1 MGFFFFDPLYFIMLL
16 PALLL
21 GLYAQFKV
29 QGAYNKYLKVANAS
43 RLSGLDAARQL
54 LGSAG
59 LSHITIEGVPGQL
72 SDNYDPQ
79 SKTLRLS
86 EGVARSA
93 SVASMAIVAHE
104 VGHAI
109 QDDKGYAPLRF
120 RGFIVP
126 GVKVGAT
133 LGPILFFVGLLLQAQ
148 PLAIV
153 GLILYSSMA
162 FFALATLPTEL
173 NASSRAMGLLT
184 SSGLIVGREEE
195 KGARAVLNAAA
206 LTYVAFV
213 AQVLLQLLYY
223 VLLLSGGRRR
233 D

>member
-1 MGFFFFDPLYFIMLL
+1 MFFFDPLYLIMVL
-16 PALLL
+16 PAVLL

-29 QGAYNKYLKVANAS
+29 QSAYNKYLKVGNAS
-43 RLSGLDAARQL
+43 QMNGLDAARRL
-54 LGSAG
+54 LSSAG
-59 LSHITIEGVPGQL
+59 LGHISIEGTPGKL
-72 SDNYDPQ
+72 SDHYDPQ
-79 SKTLRLS
+79 EKTLRLS
-86 EGVARSA
+86 DGVARSA

-104 VGHAI
+104 VGHAV
-109 QDDKGYAPLRF
+109 QDAQDYAPLRV

-126 GVKVGAT
+126 GVKVGSA
-133 LGPILFFVGLLLQAQ
+133 LGPILFFVGFFFQME
-148 PLAIV
+148 PLAWL

-162 FFALATLPTEL
+162 LFALATLPTEL
-173 NASSRAMGLLT
+173 NASSRAMVLLT
-184 SSGLIVGREEE
+184 SSGMIVGREEE

-223 VLLLSGGRRR
+223 VILLTGGRSR

>member
-1 MGFFFFDPLYFIMLL
+1 MFMLFDPLYLL
-16 PALLL
+16 LVMPAVLL

-29 QGAYNKYLKVANAS
+29 QSAYNKYLKVGNAS
-43 RLSGLDAARQL
+43 RLTGLDAARQL
-54 LGSAG
+54 LSSAG
-59 LSHITIEGVPGQL
+59 LHHVSIEGVPGQL
-72 SDNYDPQ
+72 TDNYDPQ

-86 EGVARSA
+86 DGVARSA

-104 VGHAI
+104 VGHAV
-109 QDDKGYAPLRF
+109 QDAQAYAPLRL

-126 GVKVGAT
+126 GVKVGSA
-133 LGPILFFVGLLLQAQ
+133 LGPILFFVGWFLQIQ
-148 PLAIV
+148 PLAWI
-153 GLILYSSMA
+153 GLILFSSMA
-162 FFALATLPTEL
+162 VFALATLPTEL
-173 NASSRAMGLLT
+173 NASSRAMALLT
-184 SSGLIVGREEE
+184 SSGMIVGREEE

-223 VLLLSGGRRR
+223 VLLLTGGRRR

>member
-1 MGFFFFDPLYFIMLL
+1 MLYFDPLYLILVM

-29 QGAYNKYLKVANAS
+29 QSAYNKYLRVPNAS
-43 RLSGLDAARQL
+43 RLSGVEAARQL
-54 LGSAG
+54 LGAAG
-59 LSHITIEGVPGQL
+59 LGHVTLEGVPGHL
-72 SDNYDPQ
+72 TDHYDPQ

-93 SVASMAIVAHE
+93 SVAAMAIVAHE

-109 QDDKGYAPLRF
+109 QDARGYAPLRF
-120 RGFIVP
+120 RAFLVP
-126 GVKVGAT
+126 GVKVGSA
-133 LGPILFFVGLLLQAQ
+133 LGPILFFIGFFFQIE
-148 PLAIV
+148 PLAWV

-162 FFALATLPTEL
+162 LFALATLPTEL
-173 NASSRAMGLLT
+173 NASSRAMALLT
-184 SSGLIVGREEE
+184 SSGMIVGRQEE

-213 AQVLLQLLYY
+213 AQVLLQMLYY
-223 VLLLSGGRRR
+223 VILLTGGRRR

>member
-1 MGFFFFDPLYFIMLL
+1 MYFDPLYLIMIM
-16 PALLL
+16 PAVLL

-29 QGAYNKYLKVANAS
+29 QGAYNKYLRVGNAS
-43 RLSGLDAARQL
+43 RLAGLDAARHL
-54 LGSAG
+54 LGAAG
-59 LSHITIEGVPGQL
+59 LSHVTIEGVPGQL
-72 SDNYDPQ
+72 SDHYDPQ
-79 SKTLRLS
+79 SKILRLS

-104 VGHAI
+104 VGHAV
-109 QDDKGYAPLRF
+109 QDDQGYAPLRL

-126 GVKVGAT
+126 GVKIGAW
-133 LGPILFFVGLLLQAQ
+133 LGPMLFFIGFFFNNP
-148 PLAIV
+148 PLAWLGV
-153 GLILYSSMA
+153 ILYSSMA

-173 NASSRAMGLLT
+173 NASSRAMALLT
-184 SSGLIVGREEE
+184 SSGMIVGREEE

-223 VLLLSGGRRR
+223 VLLLTGGRRR

>member
-1 MGFFFFDPLYFIMLL
+1 MFFFDPLYFIIVM

-21 GLYAQFKV
+21 GMYAQYKV
-29 QGAYNKYLKVANAS
+29 QSAYNKYLRVGNAS
-43 RLSGLDAARQL
+43 RLNGLDAARHL
-54 LGSAG
+54 LGAAG
-59 LSHITIEGVPGQL
+59 LSHVTIEGVPGKL
-72 SDNYDPQ
+72 TDNYDPQ
-79 SKTLRLS
+79 SKALRVS

-109 QDDKGYAPLRF
+109 QDDRGYAPLRV
-120 RGFIVP
+120 RGFLVP
-126 GVKVGAT
+126 SVKVGAA
-133 LGPILFFVGLLLQAQ
+133 LGPILFFVGFFFQIE
-148 PLAIV
+148 PLAWI
-153 GLILYSSMA
+153 GLILYSTMA
-162 FFALATLPTEL
+162 LFALATLPTEL
-173 NASSRAMGLLT
+173 NASSRAMALLT
-184 SSGLIVGREEE
+184 SSGMIVGREEE

-223 VLLLSGGRRR
+223 VILLTGGRRR

>member
-1 MGFFFFDPLYFIMLL
+1 MPFLFDPLYFIMVM

-29 QGAYNKYLKVANAS
+29 QSAYKKYLRVGNAS
-43 RLSGLDAARQL
+43 RVTGVDAARHL
-54 LGSAG
+54 LGAAG
-59 LSHITIEGVPGQL
+59 LSQVTIEGVPGQL
-72 SDNYDPQ
+72 TDNYDPQ
-79 SKTLRLS
+79 SKALRLS

-109 QDDKGYAPLRF
+109 QDAQGYAPLRL

-126 GVKVGAT
+126 GVKVGAA
-133 LGPILFFVGLLLQAQ
+133 LGPILFFIGLLFRME
-148 PLAIV
+148 PLAWA

-162 FFALATLPTEL
+162 LFALATLPTEL
-173 NASSRAMGLLT
+173 NASSRAMALLT
-184 SSGLIVGREEE
+184 SSGMIVGRDEE

-223 VLLLSGGRRR
+223 VILLTGGRSR

>member
-1 MGFFFFDPLYFIMLL
+1 MFFFDPLYFILIM

-29 QGAYNKYLKVANAS
+29 QSAYNKYLKVGNAS
-43 RLSGLDAARQL
+43 GLNGLDAARRL

-59 LSHITIEGVPGQL
+59 LSHVTIEGVPGQL

-79 SKTLRLS
+79 SKALRLS
-86 EGVARSA
+86 DGVARSA

-109 QDDKGYAPLRF
+109 QDDQGYAPLRF

-126 GVKVGAT
+126 GVKVGAA
-133 LGPILFFVGLLLQAQ
+133 LGPILFFIGLFMQIE
-148 PLAIV
+148 PLAWA

-162 FFALATLPTEL
+162 IFALATLPTEL
-173 NASSRAMGLLT
+173 NASSRAMALLT
-184 SSGLIVGREEE
+184 SSGMIVGKQEE

-206 LTYVAFV
+206 LTYIAFV

-223 VLLLSGGRRR
+223 VILLSGGRRR

>member
-1 MGFFFFDPLYFIMLL
+1 MFYFDPLYFIIVM
-16 PALLL
+16 PAVLL

-29 QGAYNKYLKVANAS
+29 QSAYNKYLRVGNAS
-43 RLSGLDAARQL
+43 RLSGLDAARHL
-54 LGSAG
+54 LGAAG
-59 LSHITIEGVPGQL
+59 LSHVTIEPVPGRL
-72 SDNYDPQ
+72 SDHYDPQ

-109 QDDKGYAPLRF
+109 QDDRGYAPLRL

-126 GVKVGAT
+126 GVKIGAW
-133 LGPILFFVGLLLQAQ
+133 LGPILFFIGFLSNLA
-148 PLAIV
+148 PLAWF
-153 GLILYSSMA
+153 GLILYSLIA
-162 FFALATLPTEL
+162 VFALVTLPTEL
-173 NASSRAMGLLT
+173 NASSRAMVLLT
-184 SSGLIVGREEE
+184 SSGMLVGNKEER
-195 KGARAVLNAAA
+195 GARAVLNAAA

-223 VLLLSGGRRR
+223 VLILTGGRRR

>member
-1 MGFFFFDPLYFIMLL
+1 MYFDPLYLIMIM
-16 PALLL
+16 PAVLL

-29 QGAYNKYLKVANAS
+29 QGAYNKYLRVGNAS
-43 RLSGLDAARQL
+43 RLTGLDAARHL
-54 LGSAG
+54 LGAAG
-59 LSHITIEGVPGQL
+59 LSQVTIEGVPGQL
-72 SDNYDPQ
+72 SDHYDPQ
-79 SKTLRLS
+79 SKILRLS

-104 VGHAI
+104 VGHAV
-109 QDDKGYAPLRF
+109 QDDQGYAPLRL

-126 GVKVGAT
+126 GVKIGAW
-133 LGPILFFVGLLLQAQ
+133 LGPMLFFIGFFFNSP
-148 PLAIV
+148 PLAWLGV
-153 GLILYSSMA
+153 ILYSSMA

-173 NASSRAMGLLT
+173 NASSRAMALLT
-184 SSGLIVGREEE
+184 SSGMIVGREEE

-223 VLLLSGGRRR
+223 VLLLTGGRRR

>member
-1 MGFFFFDPLYFIMLL
+1 MLYFDPLYLVMIM
-16 PALLL
+16 PAVLL

-29 QGAYNKYLKVANAS
+29 QSAYSKYLRVANAS
-43 RLSGLDAARQL
+43 RLTGLEAARQL
-54 LGSAG
+54 LGAAG
-59 LSHITIEGVPGQL
+59 LSQVTIEGVPGRL
-72 SDNYDPQ
+72 NDHYDPQ

-93 SVASMAIVAHE
+93 SVASMAITAHE
-104 VGHAI
+104 IGHAI
-109 QDDKGYAPLRF
+109 QDNQGYAPLRV

-126 GVKVGAT
+126 AVKIGAS
-133 LGPILFFVGLLLQAQ
+133 LGPILFLVGFFLLQNE
-148 PLAIV
+148 PLAWL

-173 NASSRAMGLLT
+173 NASSRAMALLT
-184 SSGLIVGREEE
+184 SSGMIVGREEE

-206 LTYVAFV
+206 LTYVAV
-213 AQVLLQLLYY
+213 TLQVMLQLLYY
-223 VLLLSGGRRR
+223 VLLLTGGRRR

>member
-1 MGFFFFDPLYFIMLL
+1 MFFFFDPLYFILVM

-29 QGAYNKYLKVANAS
+29 QSSYKKYLRVGNAS
-43 RLSGLDAARQL
+43 RLTGLEAARHL
-54 LGSAG
+54 LGAAT
-59 LSHITIEGVPGQL
+59 LSHVTIEGVPGQL
-72 SDNYDPQ
+72 TDHYDPQ

-86 EGVARSA
+86 DGVARSS

-109 QDDKGYAPLRF
+109 QDDQGYAPLRF
-120 RGFIVP
+120 RGFLVP
-126 GVKVGAT
+126 AVKVGSA
-133 LGPILFFVGLLLQAQ
+133 LGPILFFVGFFLQIE
-148 PLAIV
+148 PLAWL
-153 GLILYSSMA
+153 GLILFSSMA

-173 NASSRAMGLLT
+173 NASSRAMALLT
-184 SSGLIVGREEE
+184 SSGMIVGTEEQ
-195 KGARAVLNAAA
+195 KGARTVLNAAA

-213 AQVLLQLLYY
+213 AQILLQLLYY
-223 VLLLSGGRRR
+223 VILLSGGRSR

>member
-1 MGFFFFDPLYFIMLL
+1 MWFDPLYLIMVM
-16 PALLL
+16 PAVLL
-21 GLYAQFKV
+21 GIYAQFKV
-29 QGAYNKYLKVANAS
+29 KSAYSKYLRVSNAS
-43 RLSGLDAARQL
+43 RLNGLDAARRL
-54 LGSAG
+54 LGAAG
-59 LSHITIEGVPGQL
+59 LGSITLEGIPGQL
-72 SDNYDPQ
+72 TDHYDPQ
-79 SKTLRLS
+79 SKILRLS
-86 EGVARSA
+86 QGVAQSA

-109 QDDKGYAPLRF
+109 QDDRGYAPLKF

-126 GVKVGAT
+126 GVKVGAA
-133 LGPILFFVGLLLQAQ
+133 LGPILFFVGFFFQIE
-148 PLAIV
+148 PLAWL

-173 NASSRAMGLLT
+173 NASSRAMALLT
-184 SSGLIVGREEE
+184 SSGMIVGVEEE

-213 AQVLLQLLYY
+213 AQVLLQMLYY
-223 VLLLSGGRRR
+223 VILLTGGRNR

>member
-1 MGFFFFDPLYFIMLL
+1 MFMLFDPLYLIMVM
-16 PALLL
+16 PAVLL

-29 QGAYNKYLKVANAS
+29 QSAYKKYLRVGNAS
-43 RLSGLDAARQL
+43 RLTGLDAARQL

-59 LSHITIEGVPGQL
+59 LSHVSIEGVPGQL

-86 EGVARSA
+86 DGVARSA

-109 QDDKGYAPLRF
+109 QDDQGYAPLRL

-126 GVKVGAT
+126 GVKVGSA
-133 LGPILFFVGLLLQAQ
+133 LGPILFFVGLFFQIE
-148 PLAIV
+148 PLAWL
-153 GLILYSSMA
+153 GLILFSSMA
-162 FFALATLPTEL
+162 IFALATLPTEL
-173 NASSRAMGLLT
+173 NASSRAMALLT
-184 SSGLIVGREEE
+184 SSGMIVGREEE

-213 AQVLLQLLYY
+213 AQILLQLLYY
-223 VLLLSGGRRR
+223 VLLLTGGRRR